1 MSPLRDRGRAVVIG
15 EQTFG
20 KGTVQSLF
28 SLRSGSPI
36 KLTTARF
43 YLPSGISI
51 QKSMNPK
58 DGEQWGV
65 TPSDGYAIEQSQ
77 EDVESHSAYR
87 ASRDALGRD
96 KNAASG
102 FADSALILATDATV
116 AYPIAAILDDT
127 LSLNV
132 EAWAVANRLEFV
144 EGRFTDAAPIP
155 ATPCLSRR
163 SATSAIDLRCPKP
176 FDAEKIPHT
185 AWIK

>member
-1 MSPLRDRGRAVVIG
+1 MSPLLDRGRAVVIG

-28 SLRSGSPI
+28 SLRSGNPI

-51 QKSMNPK
+51 QKSMNAK

-65 TPSDGYAIEQSQ
+65 TPSD
-77 EDVESHSAYR
+77 
-87 ASRDALGRD
+87 
-96 KNAASG
+96 G

-116 AYPIAAILDDT
+116 AYSIAAIPDDT

-132 EAWAVANRLEFV
+132 EAWAVPESV
-144 EGRFTDAAPIP
+144 
-155 ATPCLSRR
+155 
-163 SATSAIDLRCPKP
+163 
-176 FDAEKIPHT
+176 
-185 AWIK
+185 